1 MNNIDELSKQPQTE
15 EWIRTDKHHVN
26 WNYISAYQ
34 KLSESF
40 IREFNDKVNWN
51 YISKYQKLSESF
63 ITEFELTIPDTCW
76 LYKDFDYKKNYIIS
90 NTDYELDGDY
100 LIAYKACRS
109 DGYSKYN
116 FQFKYELNK
125 EYECHANYN
134 IDEENSF
141 GLSSWTYDKTKEYC
155 NELIFKV
162 KIHINDIACFIHD
175 NNKIRCSKLKTV
187 EIVK

>member
-1 MNNIDELSKQPQTE
+1 MVYNGFKICYT
-15 EWIRTDKHHVN
+15 
-26 WNYISAYQ
+26 Y
-34 KLSESF
+34 
-40 IREFNDKVNWN
+40 
-51 YISKYQKLSESF
+51 
-63 ITEFELTIPDTCW
+63 

-134 IDEENSF
+134 IDEESSF
-141 GLSSWTYDKTKEYC
+141 GLWDWNGGYGLSDFCWYKNC
-155 NELIFKV
+155 
-162 KIHINDIACFIHD
+162 
-175 NNKIRCSKLKTV
+175 
-187 EIVK
+187 EIS